1 MRAIVDTI
9 SSIDESSK
17 KILFKHFDQSNVN
30 ILTNKAPI
38 LINNLTKIAND
49 AQNNQISTDINSE
62 DMLSDDSG
70 NQSEND
76 MINKVES
83 KRIKLRR
90 QQQEQQD
97 SYDDSQNGAE
107 DEANQVDDY
116 LPDQEPQSNLIGQDE
131 EDSWVDEKERYPLN
145 KKKSPK

>member
-90 QQQEQQD
+90 Q
-97 SYDDSQNGAE
+97 
-107 DEANQVDDY
+107 
-116 LPDQEPQSNLIGQDE
+116 
-131 EDSWVDEKERYPLN
+131 
-145 KKKSPK
+145 

>member
-131 EDSWVDEKERYPLN
+131 EDLWVDEKERYPLN

>member
-90 QQQEQQD
+90 QQQQQQD